1 MKFSIITLGC
11 KVNSY
16 ESSYVKEEFESNG
29 YTEVDIDD
37 NPDIVVINTCSVTNQ
52 SDAKS
57 RHMIRQVKRKVPNAL
72 IVACG
77 CSVQNHKDEFKD
89 LGADILLGNFGK
101 SKIVSYVEEYNKNK
115 SIIVSNYEVKDDD
128 FEHMFVKNELD
139 KTRAFVKIQDGCN
152 NYCSYCIIPYL
163 RGNIR
168 SKDIDIATDEINRLV
183 DMGHKEVVLTGIHTG
198 SYGRGKG
205 YDLVDLIRRIS
216 LNPKLERI
224 RISSIEVTELD
235 DKFLE
240 ELKNNSKICNHLH
253 IPLQSG
259 SDTVLK
265 YMNRKYD
272 TKYFK
277 EKIDDIRKIRP
288 DISITTDLILGFP
301 HESEECFEETYSFLN
316 DIKFTKIH
324 TFPFSLRSGTAAE
337 GMKKY
342 FVEDKVKKERV
353 KKVLELSDRLENEYY
368 NKFVDKTL
376 SIIVEND
383 KHGRNVG
390 HTSNYILVEFDKKLD
405 EGTLANI
412 KIISVDGKS
421 VKGELVNIEK
431 R

>member
-29 YTEVDIDD
+29 YTEVGIDD

-115 SIIVSNYEVKDDD
+115 SIIVSNYEVKDAD

-240 ELKNNSKICNHLH
+240 ELKNNPKICNHLH

-390 HTSNYILVEFDKKLD
+390 HTGNYILVEFDKKLD

-412 KIISVDGKS
+412 KIITVDGKS